1 VLQAGMSYKQSV
13 MAQADVDIQRTTLT
27 DDAGRRLGMS
37 VIPANDLQVFKFF
50 FKKTGEMEP

>member
-1 VLQAGMSYKQSV
+1 MSYKQSV